1 MNVTLKLLDRVDKSI
16 AFLLVAFFAYTFINK
31 LLMFQAF
38 KLNIAGTGVFYDVT
52 VDLVA
57 ITALIAEATSVLL
70 LIFKRKWGKLF
81 SLAMMSLFTV
91 YILYLARTGRYEVC
105 GCGGILNGL
114 SFSKHLTVNLLLILI
129 LLLSLF
135 YDHYKH
141 NKILQ

>member
-57 ITALIAEATSVLL
+57 ITTLIAEATRVL
-70 LIFKRKWGKLF
+70 
-81 SLAMMSLFTV
+81 
-91 YILYLARTGRYEVC
+91 
-105 GCGGILNGL
+105 
-114 SFSKHLTVNLLLILI
+114 
-129 LLLSLF
+129 
-135 YDHYKH
+135 
-141 NKILQ
+141 